1 MNEYLQKQTKPFVL
15 LDDTLS
21 GKGSVLLISPS
32 NIISCNSPEK
42 LNATFALM
50 DEERQAGKHLA
61 GFLSYELGYLL
72 EDKLSCLLPPDTKRN
87 VPLLWFG
94 SFEEAISLNPAEA
107 HKFLA
112 KQRSGDYSLTN
123 LKPSMD
129 EQSYCT
135 AIHKVQDYI
144 AAGDTYQ
151 VNYTFKHHFD
161 ISGDPIALFQELRQ
175 RQNVSNG
182 AYIETGHHTILS
194 LSPEIF
200 LSTQGPKARTRPMKG
215 TVQRGKSPKEDN
227 ENKVWLTKDEKS
239 RAENLMIVDLLR
251 NDMGR
256 VCEVGSIEVTELFT
270 IETYRSLH
278 QMTSNIIGKL
288 RPEISPV
295 DLIRQLFPCG
305 SITGA
310 PKVRTMEIIS
320 ELEEQPRGVYTGSI
334 GHIAPNGDTKFN
346 VAIRTLMVD
355 KNGKGEMGIGS
366 GIVYDSSPEAEYQE
380 CLLKGQFLSGNLA
393 GYAKPLFDLI
403 ETLRWEE
410 ETGYFLI
417 EEHLERLENSAGFF
431 AYPFEKENV
440 CSALQ
445 SLELKG
451 TQRVRLLLH
460 KDGSTTVTATS
471 IEQSDPQKPIG
482 YVVSEKTVDSSDIF
496 FYHKTTRR
504 EFYEDELA
512 RQNQLTGCTEV
523 LFTNEHGEITEG
535 ARTNV
540 FIEIDGKLFTPPISS
555 GVLNGTFRTYLL
567 KTGYKDITEKVLTLD
582 DLAVA
587 DTVFFGNSVRNLM
600 RAQCISQEIEK
611 GA

>member
-1 MNEYLQKQTKPFVL
+1 MNEYLKKQEQPFVL

-21 GKGSVLLISPS
+21 GKGSILFINPGK
-32 NIISCNSPEK
+32 IISCENPQELKTAFS
-42 LNATFALM
+42 LM
-50 DEERQAGKHLA
+50 DRERDAGKHLA

-72 EDKLSCLLPPDTKRN
+72 EDKLTSLLPSETDRN

-94 SFEEAISLNPAEA
+94 SFDEAITLSPAEA

-112 KQRSGDYSLTN
+112 RQRSGDYNLAN

-129 EQSYCT
+129 EQSYCA

-182 AYIETGHHTILS
+182 AYIETGQHTILS

-200 LSTQGPKARTRPMKG
+200 LSTQGTEARTRPMKG
-215 TVQRGKSPKEDN
+215 TVQRGKSPTEDN

-256 VCEVGSIEVTELFT
+256 VCEVGSVKVTELFT
-270 IETYRSLH
+270 VETYRSLH

-288 RPEISPV
+288 RSEINPV
-295 DLIRQLFPCG
+295 DLIKQLFPCG

-334 GHIAPNGDTKFN
+334 GHIAPNGDTRFN

-355 KNGKGEMGIGS
+355 RNGKGEMGIGS

-410 ETGYFLI
+410 GTGYFLL

-431 AYPFEKENV
+431 AYPFDRESV

-445 SLELKG
+445 NIELED

-460 KDGSTTVTATS
+460 KDGATTVTATPM
-471 IEQSDPQKPIG
+471 EQPDPQKSIG
-482 YVVSEKTVDSSDIF
+482 FVVSDKTVDSSDIF

-512 RQNQLTGCTEV
+512 EQSKSTGCTEV
-523 LFTNEHGEITEG
+523 LFTNEQGEVTEG

-540 FIEIDGKLFTPPISS
+540 FIEIEGKLLTPPISS
-555 GVLNGTFRTYLL
+555 GVLNGTFRTHLL
-567 KTGYKDITEKVLTLD
+567 KTGYKDLTEAVLTLD
-582 DLAVA
+582 DLKRA
-587 DTVFFGNSVRNLM
+587 DAIFFGNSVRNLM
-600 RAQCISQEIEK
+600 PAQLISK
-611 GA
+611 KHH

>member
-1 MNEYLQKQTKPFVL
+1 MNEYLKKQEQPFVL

-21 GKGSVLLISPS
+21 GKGSILFINPGK
-32 NIISCNSPEK
+32 IISCENPEELK
-42 LNATFALM
+42 TAFSLINR
-50 DEERQAGKHLA
+50 EREAGKHLA

-72 EDKLSCLLPPDTKRN
+72 EDKLTSLLPSNTDRN
-87 VPLLWFG
+87 IPLLWFG
-94 SFEEAISLNPAEA
+94 SFDKAITLNPAEA
-107 HKFLA
+107 NKFLA
-112 KQRSGDYSLTN
+112 KQRSGDYTLSN
-123 LKPSMD
+123 LKPSMN
-129 EQSYCT
+129 EQNYCN
-135 AIHKVQDYI
+135 AIHKVQDYV

-200 LSTQGPKARTRPMKG
+200 LSTQGIEARTRPMKG

-256 VCEVGSIEVTELFT
+256 VCEVGSVKVTELFT
-270 IETYRSLH
+270 VETYRSLH
-278 QMTSNIIGKL
+278 QMTSNIVGKL
-288 RPEISPV
+288 RSEISPV

-334 GHIAPNGDTKFN
+334 GHIAPNGDTRFN
-346 VAIRTLMVD
+346 VAIRTLVMD

-393 GYAKPLFDLI
+393 GYTKPLFDLI

-410 ETGYFLI
+410 STGYFLL

-431 AYPFEKENV
+431 AYPFEQENV
-440 CSALQ
+440 CSALK

-460 KDGSTTVTATS
+460 KDGSTTVTATPM
-471 IEQSDPQKPIG
+471 EHPDPQKEITFA
-482 YVVSEKTVDSSDIF
+482 VSDKVVDSSDIF

-504 EFYEDELA
+504 EFYENELA
-512 RQNQLTGCTEV
+512 EQSKSTGCAEV
-523 LFTNEHGEITEG
+523 LFTNEHGEVTEG
-535 ARTNV
+535 ARTNI

-555 GVLNGTFRTYLL
+555 GVLNGTFRTHLL
-567 KTGYKDITEKVLTLD
+567 KTNYKSLSEKVLTLD
-582 DLAVA
+582 DLKKA
-587 DTVFFGNSVRNLM
+587 DAIFFGNSVRNLM
-600 RAQCISQEIEK
+600 LAQLIS
-611 GA
+611 

>member
-1 MNEYLQKQTKPFVL
+1 MNEYLQKQKKPFVL

-21 GKGSVLLISPS
+21 GKGSILFINPGK
-32 NIISCNSPEK
+32 IISCTTPEE
-42 LNATFALM
+42 LDAAFSLM
-50 DEERQAGKHLA
+50 DRERQAGRHLA

-72 EDKLSCLLPPDTKRN
+72 EDKLANLLPCDTNSN

-94 SFEEAISLNPAEA
+94 SFEKAITLSPAEA

-161 ISGDPIALFQELRQ
+161 ISGDSIALFQELRQ

-215 TVQRGKSPKEDN
+215 TVQRGKTPKEDTD
-227 ENKVWLTKDEKS
+227 NKVWLTKDEKS

-270 IETYRSLH
+270 VETYRSLH

-288 RPEISPV
+288 RPEISPA

-334 GHIAPNGDTKFN
+334 GHIAPNGDTRFN
-346 VAIRTLMVD
+346 VAIRTLMMD
-355 KNGKGEMGIGS
+355 KMGKGEMGIGS

-410 ETGYFLI
+410 ETGYFLL

-431 AYPFEKENV
+431 AYPFQKENV
-440 CSALQ
+440 CLALK

-460 KDGSTTVTATS
+460 KDGSTTVTATPM
-471 IEQSDPQKPIG
+471 EQPDPQKPIG
-482 YVVSEKTVDSSDIF
+482 YVVSKKTVDSSDIF

-504 EFYEDELA
+504 EFYEDELV

-555 GVLNGTFRTYLL
+555 GVLNGTFRTHLL
-567 KTGYKDITEKVLTLD
+567 KTGYKDIAEKVLTLD
-582 DLAVA
+582 DLEAA

-600 RAQCISQEIEK
+600 PAQRIS
-611 GA
+611 